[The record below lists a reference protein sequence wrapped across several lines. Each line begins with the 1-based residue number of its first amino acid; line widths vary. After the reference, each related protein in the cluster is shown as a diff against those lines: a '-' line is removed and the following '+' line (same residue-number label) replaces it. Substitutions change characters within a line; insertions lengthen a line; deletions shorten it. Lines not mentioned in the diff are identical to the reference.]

1 MLSSRRSALF
11 CKLQFRKAI
20 LSFWEEPP
28 TEIVKVTRRP
38 TEGQSGS
45 NTNPETGESKT
56 HNYPPHP
63 KKCSR
68 HVKQDAVE
76 DQKGNFNRPQNKENQ
91 KCNSYSALQV
101 FTIER
106 IVERWCFLFL
116 HLYPRNSLG
125 VREPFGGVGDGKT
138 NKEDQGEQ
146 VGSIVPKEPLFI
158 GVSDGES
165 PDR

>member
-1 MLSSRRSALF
+1 MLSSRRRALF
-11 CKLQFRKAI
+11 CNIQFRKVTI
-20 LSFWEEPP
+20 PFWEEAP
-28 TEIVKVTRRP
+28 TESVEVTRRP

-76 DQKGNFNRPQNKENQ
+76 DQKGSFDRPQNKEYQ
-91 KCNSYSALQV
+91 KCDSYSALQV
-101 FTIER
+101 FAIER

-125 VREPFGGVGDGKT
+125 VPEPFGGVGDGKA
-138 NKEDQGEQ
+138 NQEDQGEQ
-146 VGSIVPKEPLFI
+146 VGNIVPKEPLFVGI
-158 GVSDGES
+158 SDS
-165 PDR
+165 KSADR